1 MEALIK
7 PTLAL
12 IRADVGLKGKGRL
25 RGRQKCIQ
33 ADARWRQTYSLHA
46 GCRNPFGLGPLRA
59 AQAALETGEGASNW
73 NGHRAQLPL
82 LQHAS
87 GQLTGFLTDCLPWHC
102 ILISRHRWRRDLR
115 GAVGGGRAARLQPP
129 GVAFYARVL

>member
-1 MEALIK
+1 MLSGNAAGHVVFPLGHAWRQRRSPASMEALIK

-46 GCRNPFGLGPLRA
+46 GCRNPFGLDPLRA
-59 AQAALETGEGASNW
+59 AQAALETGEDASNW
-73 NGHRAQLPL
+73 NGHRNFSFMFF
-82 LQHAS
+82 H
-87 GQLTGFLTDCLPWHC
+87 FLHFHVCSFYFYFLFSF
-102 ILISRHRWRRDLR
+102 IRMN
-115 GAVGGGRAARLQPP
+115 VF
-129 GVAFYARVL
+129 AFS